1 MTDKIRVAIIDHYPI
16 FRQGVVQ
23 AIGRA
28 KNIALV
34 AEGATAEDAEHFARE
49 DKLDVLLLEASVPG
63 SLRAAKA
70 ILQAHPSAKVVF
82 LAASEDDQHANDALH
97 AGVHG
102 YIMKGITGPELV
114 KTIKSVH
121 DGERYITPELAW
133 RLATQNKVAASI
145 KCEANEPQLF
155 GVREEQVLDHT
166 FKGSTN
172 AEIALILGISIS
184 TVKRYKTQIFRKI
197 GAHNRLQAIV
207 TLGSNRTKPK
217 ST

>member
-70 ILQAHPSAKVVF
+70 ILQAHPSGKVVF

-133 RLATQNKVAASI
+133 RLVTRPAPLPERPHLS
-145 KCEANEPQLF
+145 L
-155 GVREEQVLDHT
+155 REQQVLDHT
-166 FKGSTN
+166 SKGLSN
-172 AEIALILGISIS
+172 QEIAQILGLAVGTI
-184 TVKRYKTQIFRKI
+184 KYYKTMVFKKM
-197 GAHNRLQAIV
+197 GARNRLEAILAADKIV
-207 TLGSNRTKPK
+207 GQHSPK
-217 ST
+217 RV